1 MATQGQAPKRDDL
14 DRQCSTPGDSVVTD
28 PLLYS
33 ISPVQLWIN
42 RLVSRVCK
50 AKTLEDGWLPVFS
63 CASAHLRAVA
73 APLYAK
79 HTASALS
86 FLMQKETGGMLFC
99 GAILEALS
107 AAATIGSPLLL
118 HKLLE
123 KPHDAPIAWGLVVVT
138 LAATVFGR
146 AKDQLCRVHYAWMEL
161 MLRAAIFEKS
171 IKLCPEARVEY
182 PPERIINM
190 SSVDADNLASYML
203 KVHDLWSAPL
213 QIVGIGAL
221 TVTIMGPTALFGFAL
236 VLVVFISQSW
246 ANKGMRNA
254 QRAYIMT
261 NDGRLGALR
270 ELLYGIGSVKALG
283 YEMVFRQRI
292 SQFRA
297 NQAGALRNYLI
308 LCFGYFTAVNQA
320 VSGFAAGVAF
330 LAYYLM
336 GHQLTAAVVFPAL
349 TYFGML
355 YQPVSNA
362 SLAITRQFAT
372 WPSFSR
378 VHAFLK
384 ADELELTEDTNSQ
397 QGALISFREASF
409 SHPVSD
415 PNSSSGSAGLEVGN
429 LDIPSRKL
437 TIVVGP
443 TGSGKSTFLRSI
455 LGDMTKTSGS
465 CNVHGSVSYSAQDAW
480 VFSGTLQE
488 NIVFAAPFDAAR
500 YHTIMSACDLYQDFP
515 RDSTS
520 IGESGNNLS
529 GGQRARI
536 ALARA
541 LYSESDILLLD
552 DPFAAVDAKTRALL
566 FDTIRAL
573 EKTVVLVT
581 LHQSFIPRCDNVVVI
596 ESNKIT
602 WAGTSSAFT
611 ATAELWEKYLRAA
624 DTSDSE
630 SESIDQSED
639 NRDADDKLP
648 SEIVLASVGELSSTE
663 EDVFEEEDR
672 AKGTVSL
679 AALKFYAACAGGL
692 LDVAA
697 IGVLAGLLT
706 GAKTM
711 SSYWFVWW
719 IDDAFHLQGSQYLG
733 AFIGLTVSPGLIAAL
748 LGVVL
753 VFSSLRA
760 SSTIHS
766 TIVDNVLSAPI
777 AYFSRQPVGRI
788 LNRFTHDVM
797 SMDVFIMN
805 SVDGIIAAGSAL
817 IAAIALVAAAAPVT
831 LAAAIP
837 SVLIAGWYQLRFA
850 VAAREVQRSAS
861 ILHSPVLSIVSEA
874 LRGMSSIRA
883 FRAGDFMSNKHDR
896 ALDTYM
902 SAVICRKSLD
912 TWVTFRAEL
921 STVLLLFVTAMLVV
935 YTDQDS
941 SVGLSGTQAGLALSN
956 ATSISRSIYLFTW
969 AITELQIEMNSIERL
984 KTYYE
989 GIPRES
995 NHSNDVAPKPP
1006 VDFDSIEYK
1015 NVSVVYRGR
1024 QNPALDSVNLVI
1036 SRGERVG
1043 IIGRTGSG
1051 KSTLISTLARL
1062 ADVTSGS
1069 IMLGGADI
1077 SELDPQKLRTEL
1089 VCTLSQQPLLF
1100 KGTIRENLDPT
1111 GRHSD
1116 DKILETLKICQLS
1129 PSLVGST
1136 EDLSR
1141 ELTSEALEISA
1152 GQRQLLCAARVLLME
1167 PRILLICKT
1176 DITLAG
1182 LASANVD
1189 FPAETALQDA
1199 FQALPVETTV
1209 VSVAHRA
1216 ATLAWMDRI
1225 ITVDAG
1231 RIVENGTPENL
1242 LRQQDSC
1249 FYQAVAREGEGAIRS
1264 ALAVARKQNGP

>member
-1 MATQGQAPKRDDL
+1 MATQSQAPKRDDL
-14 DRQCSTPGDSVVTD
+14 NVQGPVPGESVATD

-33 ISPVQLWIN
+33 ISPVQLWIG

-63 CASAHLRAVA
+63 CASAHLRGVA

-79 HTASALS
+79 RPAAALS

-123 KPHDAPIAWGLVVVT
+123 KPHDAPLAWGLVIVT

-171 IKLCPEARVEY
+171 IKLSPQARVEY

-190 SSVDADNLASYML
+190 SSVDADNLANYML
-203 KVHDLWSAPL
+203 KVHDVWSAPL

-246 ANKGMRNA
+246 ANKGMRNS

-270 ELLYGIGSVKALG
+270 ELLYGISSVKALG
-283 YEMVFRQRI
+283 YEMVFRKRI

-297 NQAGALRNYLI
+297 KQAGALRNYLV

-330 LAYYLM
+330 LAYFLM
-336 GHQLTAAVVFPAL
+336 GHELTAAVVFPAL

-355 YQPVSNA
+355 YQPISNA
-362 SLAITRQFAT
+362 SLAFTRQFAT
-372 WPSFSR
+372 WPSFNR
-378 VHAFLK
+378 VQVFLT
-384 ADELELTEDTNSQ
+384 ADESELAEDTNSEQ
-397 QGALISFREASF
+397 EALVTFKEASF

-415 PNSSSGSAGLEVGN
+415 SNSSSDSTGLEVGN
-429 LDIPSRKL
+429 LTLPSRKL

-443 TGSGKSTFLRSI
+443 TGSGKSTFLRAI
-455 LGDMTKTSGS
+455 LGDVTTTSGS
-465 CNVHGSVSYSAQDAW
+465 CSVQGSVSYSSQDAW

-500 YHTIMSACDLYQDFP
+500 YHTVMSACGLYQDFP
-515 RDSTS
+515 RDNTS

-581 LHQSFIPRCDNVVVI
+581 LHHSYIPRCDNVVVI
-596 ESNKIT
+596 EDKKIA
-602 WAGTSSAFT
+602 WAGTSSEFT
-611 ATAELWEKYLRAA
+611 ATTELCEKYLQSA
-624 DTSDSE
+624 DTADSDSDFSDE
-630 SESIDQSED
+630 SEENLST
-639 NRDADDKLP
+639 DDKAQP
-648 SEIVLASVGELSSTE
+648 AVAVTSVGESSSTD

-672 AKGTVSL
+672 AEGTVSF

-692 LDVAA
+692 LDVIA
-697 IGVLAGLLT
+697 IGALVCLLT

-733 AFIGLTVSPGLIAAL
+733 AFIGLTVSPGFIAAL
-748 LGVVL
+748 LGIVL

-760 SSTIHS
+760 SDTIHS

-817 IAAIALVAAAAPVT
+817 IAAIALVAAAAPIT

-837 SVLIAGWYQLRFA
+837 SVMIAGWYQLQFA

-883 FRAGDFMSNKHDR
+883 FGARDFMSRKHDR

-921 STVLLLFVTAMLVV
+921 STILLLLVTAMLVV

-956 ATSISRSIYLFTW
+956 ATAISQSIYLFTW
-969 AITELQIEMNSIERL
+969 SITELQIEMNSIERL
-984 KTYYE
+984 KKYYE
-989 GIPRES
+989 GIPREP
-995 NHSNDVAPKPP
+995 NHSNAAAPKPP
-1006 VDFDSIEYK
+1006 VEFNSIEYK
-1015 NVSVVYRGR
+1015 NVSVIYKRR
-1024 QNPALDSVNLVI
+1024 QNPALDSINLVL

-1062 ADVTSGS
+1062 VDVTSGS
-1069 IMLGGADI
+1069 ILIGGADI
-1077 SELDPQKLRTEL
+1077 SELDPQKLRTDL

-1100 KGTIRENLDPT
+1100 KGTFRENLDPA

-1116 DKILETLKICQLS
+1116 EKLLETLKICQLS
-1129 PSLVGST
+1129 PSLIGST
-1136 EDLSR
+1136 EELSK
-1141 ELTSEALEISA
+1141 ELTSEASDISA

-1167 PRILLICKT
+1167 PRILLV
-1176 DITLAG
+1176 DE
-1182 LASANVD
+1182 ASANVD
-1189 FPAETALQDA
+1189 FTAEAALQDA
-1199 FQALPVETTV
+1199 LEALPAETTV

-1231 RIVENGTPENL
+1231 RIVESGVPEDL
-1242 LRQQDSC
+1242 LRQQDSH
-1249 FYQAVAREGEGAIRS
+1249 FYQAIARDGEGAIRS
-1264 ALAVARKQNGP
+1264 ALVAARKHNRR

>member
-1 MATQGQAPKRDDL
+1 MATQSQAPKRDDL
-14 DRQCSTPGDSVVTD
+14 NLQGPVLGESVATD

-33 ISPVQLWIN
+33 ISPVQLWIG

-63 CASAHLRAVA
+63 CASAHLRGVA

-79 HTASALS
+79 RPAAALS

-123 KPHDAPIAWGLVVVT
+123 KPHDAPLAWGLVIVT

-171 IKLCPEARVEY
+171 IKLSPQARVEY

-190 SSVDADNLASYML
+190 SSVDADNLANYML
-203 KVHDLWSAPL
+203 KVHDVWSAPL

-246 ANKGMRNA
+246 ANKGMRNS

-283 YEMVFRQRI
+283 YEMVFRKRI

-297 NQAGALRNYLI
+297 KQAGALRNYLV

-330 LAYYLM
+330 LAYFLM
-336 GHQLTAAVVFPAL
+336 GHELTAAVVFPAL

-355 YQPVSNA
+355 YQPISNA
-362 SLAITRQFAT
+362 SLAFTRQFAT

-378 VHAFLK
+378 VQVFLT
-384 ADELELTEDTNSQ
+384 ADESELAEDTNSEQ
-397 QGALISFREASF
+397 EALVTFKEASF

-415 PNSSSGSAGLEVGN
+415 PNSSSASTGLEVGN
-429 LDIPSRKL
+429 LTLPSRRL

-443 TGSGKSTFLRSI
+443 TGSGKSTFLRAI
-455 LGDMTKTSGS
+455 LGDVTTTSGS
-465 CNVHGSVSYSAQDAW
+465 CSVRGSVSYSSQDAW

-500 YHTIMSACDLYQDFP
+500 YHTVMSACGLYQDFP
-515 RDSTS
+515 RDNTS

-581 LHQSFIPRCDNVVVI
+581 LHHSYIPRSDNVVVI
-596 ESNKIT
+596 EDKKIA
-602 WAGTSSAFT
+602 WAGTSSEFA
-611 ATAELWEKYLRAA
+611 ATTELCEKYLQSA
-624 DTSDSE
+624 DTPDSE
-630 SESIDQSED
+630 SDFSDESEENLST
-639 NRDADDKLP
+639 DDKAP
-648 SEIVLASVGELSSTE
+648 PEVAVTSVGESSSPD

-672 AKGTVSL
+672 AEGTVSF

-692 LDVAA
+692 LDVIA
-697 IGVLAGLLT
+697 IGALVCLLT

-733 AFIGLTVSPGLIAAL
+733 AFIGLTVSPGFIAAL
-748 LGVVL
+748 LGIVL

-760 SSTIHS
+760 SDTIHS

-817 IAAIALVAAAAPVT
+817 IAAIALVAAAAPIT

-837 SVLIAGWYQLRFA
+837 SVLIAGWYQLQFA

-883 FRAGDFMSNKHDR
+883 FGARDFMSRKHDR

-921 STVLLLFVTAMLVV
+921 STILLLLVTAMLVV

-956 ATSISRSIYLFTW
+956 ATAISQSIYLFTW
-969 AITELQIEMNSIERL
+969 SITELQIEMNSIERL
-984 KTYYE
+984 KKYYE
-989 GIPRES
+989 GIPREP
-995 NHSNDVAPKPP
+995 NHSNDAAPKPP
-1006 VDFDSIEYK
+1006 VDFNSIEYK
-1015 NVSVVYRGR
+1015 NVSVIYKRR
-1024 QNPALDSVNLVI
+1024 QNPALDSVNLVL

-1062 ADVTSGS
+1062 VDVTSGS
-1069 IMLGGADI
+1069 ILIGGADI
-1077 SELDPQKLRTEL
+1077 SELDPKKLRTDL

-1100 KGTIRENLDPT
+1100 KGTFRENLDPA

-1116 DKILETLKICQLS
+1116 EKLLETLKICQLS
-1129 PSLVGST
+1129 PSLIGST
-1136 EDLSR
+1136 EDLSK
-1141 ELTSEALEISA
+1141 ELTSEASDISA

-1167 PRILLICKT
+1167 PQILLV
-1176 DITLAG
+1176 DE
-1182 LASANVD
+1182 ASANVD
-1189 FPAETALQDA
+1189 FTAEAALQDA
-1199 FQALPVETTV
+1199 LGALPAETTV

-1231 RIVENGTPENL
+1231 RIVESGVPEDL
-1242 LRQQDSC
+1242 LRQQDSH
-1249 FYQAVAREGEGAIRS
+1249 FYQAIARDGEGAIRS
-1264 ALAVARKQNGP
+1264 ALAAARKHNRR

>member
-1 MATQGQAPKRDDL
+1 
-14 DRQCSTPGDSVVTD
+14 
-28 PLLYS
+28 
-33 ISPVQLWIN
+33 
-42 RLVSRVCK
+42 
-50 AKTLEDGWLPVFS
+50 
-63 CASAHLRAVA
+63 
-73 APLYAK
+73 
-79 HTASALS
+79 
-86 FLMQKETGGMLFC
+86 
-99 GAILEALS
+99 
-107 AAATIGSPLLL
+107 
-118 HKLLE
+118 
-123 KPHDAPIAWGLVVVT
+123 
-138 LAATVFGR
+138 
-146 AKDQLCRVHYAWMEL
+146 
-161 MLRAAIFEKS
+161 
-171 IKLCPEARVEY
+171 
-182 PPERIINM
+182 
-190 SSVDADNLASYML
+190 
-203 KVHDLWSAPL
+203 
-213 QIVGIGAL
+213 
-221 TVTIMGPTALFGFAL
+221 MGPTALFGFAL

-874 LRGMSSIRA
+874 LR
-883 FRAGDFMSNKHDR
+883 
-896 ALDTYM
+896 
-902 SAVICRKSLD
+902 
-912 TWVTFRAEL
+912 
-921 STVLLLFVTAMLVV
+921 AMLVV

-1167 PRILLICKT
+1167 PRILLV
-1176 DITLAG
+1176 DE
-1182 LASANVD
+1182 ASANVD

>member
-14 DRQCSTPGDSVVTD
+14 DRQGPVPGESVATD

-33 ISPVQLWIN
+33 ISPVQLWIG

-63 CASAHLRAVA
+63 CASAHLRGVA

-79 HTASALS
+79 RPAAALS

-99 GAILEALS
+99 GVILEALS

-123 KPHDAPIAWGLVVVT
+123 KPHDAPLAWGLVIVT

-171 IKLCPEARVEY
+171 IKLSPQARVEY

-190 SSVDADNLASYML
+190 SSVDADNLANYML
-203 KVHDLWSAPL
+203 KVHDVWSAPL

-246 ANKGMRNA
+246 ANKGMRNS

-283 YEMVFRQRI
+283 YEMVFRKRI

-297 NQAGALRNYLI
+297 KQAGALRNYLV
-308 LCFGYFTAVNQA
+308 LSFGYFTAVNQA

-330 LAYYLM
+330 LAYFLM
-336 GHQLTAAVVFPAL
+336 GHELTAAVVFPAL

-355 YQPVSNA
+355 YQPISNA
-362 SLAITRQFAT
+362 SLAFTRQFAT

-378 VHAFLK
+378 VQVFLT
-384 ADELELTEDTNSQ
+384 ADESELAEDTNSEQ
-397 QGALISFREASF
+397 EALVTFKEASF

-415 PNSSSGSAGLEVGN
+415 SNSSSASTGLEVGN
-429 LDIPSRKL
+429 LTLPSRKL

-443 TGSGKSTFLRSI
+443 TGSGKSTFLRAI
-455 LGDMTKTSGS
+455 LGDVTTTSGS
-465 CNVHGSVSYSAQDAW
+465 CSVQGSVSYSSQDAW

-488 NIVFAAPFDAAR
+488 NIVFAAPFDSAR
-500 YHTIMSACDLYQDFP
+500 YHTVMSACGLYQDFP
-515 RDSTS
+515 RDNTS

-581 LHQSFIPRCDNVVVI
+581 LHHSYIPRCDNVVVI
-596 ESNKIT
+596 EDKKIA
-602 WAGTSSAFT
+602 WAGTSSEFA
-611 ATAELWEKYLRAA
+611 ATTELCEKYLQSA
-624 DTSDSE
+624 DTADSDSDFSDE
-630 SESIDQSED
+630 SEENLST
-639 NRDADDKLP
+639 DDKAP
-648 SEIVLASVGELSSTE
+648 PEVTVTSVGESSSTD
-663 EDVFEEEDR
+663 EDVFEEEER
-672 AKGTVSL
+672 AEGTVSF

-692 LDVAA
+692 LDVIA
-697 IGVLAGLLT
+697 IGALVCLLT

-733 AFIGLTVSPGLIAAL
+733 AFIGLTVSPGFIAAL
-748 LGVVL
+748 LGIVL

-760 SSTIHS
+760 SDTIHS

-817 IAAIALVAAAAPVT
+817 IAAIALVAAAAPIT

-837 SVLIAGWYQLRFA
+837 SVMIAGWYQLQFA

-883 FRAGDFMSNKHDR
+883 FGARDFMSRKHDR

-921 STVLLLFVTAMLVV
+921 STILLLLVTAMLVV

-956 ATSISRSIYLFTW
+956 ATAISQSIYLFTW
-969 AITELQIEMNSIERL
+969 SITELQIEMNSIERL
-984 KTYYE
+984 KKYYE
-989 GIPRES
+989 GIPREP
-995 NHSNDVAPKPP
+995 NHSNDAAPKPP
-1006 VDFDSIEYK
+1006 VDFNSIEYK
-1015 NVSVVYRGR
+1015 NVSVIYKRR
-1024 QNPALDSVNLVI
+1024 QNPALDSVNLVL

-1062 ADVTSGS
+1062 VDVTSGS
-1069 IMLGGADI
+1069 ILIGGADI
-1077 SELDPQKLRTEL
+1077 SELDPQKLRTDL

-1100 KGTIRENLDPT
+1100 KGTFRENLDPA

-1116 DKILETLKICQLS
+1116 EKLLETLKICQLS
-1129 PSLVGST
+1129 PSLIGST
-1136 EDLSR
+1136 EDLSK
-1141 ELTSEALEISA
+1141 ELTSEASDISA

-1167 PRILLICKT
+1167 PRILLV
-1176 DITLAG
+1176 DE
-1182 LASANVD
+1182 ASANVD
-1189 FPAETALQDA
+1189 FTAEAALQDA
-1199 FQALPVETTV
+1199 LEALPAETTV

-1231 RIVENGTPENL
+1231 RIVESGVPEDL
-1242 LRQQDSC
+1242 LRQQDSH
-1249 FYQAVAREGEGAIRS
+1249 FYQAIARDGEGAIRS
-1264 ALAVARKQNGP
+1264 ALAVARKHNRR